1 MTTLTLAEAQARL
14 PEVIH
19 NLAPGEEV
27 FITENNKPVATLTGN
42 LSKLAKPPR
51 PGPGLCKGM
60 VTYMAADFDAPLEDF
75 REHLE

>member
-19 NLAPGEEV
+19 NLAPGEQV
-27 FITENNKPVATLTGN
+27 RIVENNDTVATLTGN
-42 LSKLAKPPR
+42 LEKPAKPPR

-60 VTYMAADFDAPLEDF
+60 ITHMADDFDAPLKDMQEYM
-75 REHLE
+75 E